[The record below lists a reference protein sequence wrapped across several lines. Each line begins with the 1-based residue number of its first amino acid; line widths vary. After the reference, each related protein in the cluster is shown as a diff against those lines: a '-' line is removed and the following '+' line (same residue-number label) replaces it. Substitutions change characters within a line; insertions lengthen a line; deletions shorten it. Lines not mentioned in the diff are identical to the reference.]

1 MASVGDRL
9 AVLAAGPTAIVES
22 AQTQAAQLEK
32 VCAAVRKIFSNLSE
46 ATLKA
51 QRQTE
56 ELKGAGA
63 DTTDR
68 LAQLT
73 AETERATRTLH
84 VWLEEAVRT
93 QSRLEQ
99 TLSECPSIRQ
109 THPTESVRRLS
120 HAAAPFV
127 RIAAEGAAGGL
138 QVLAEPAVA
147 AAPVAPKIA
156 KAPTRAEAIARL
168 IEEAKREEAAVPA

>member
-1 MASVGDRL
+1 MEARL
-9 AVLAAGPTAIVES
+9 TVLAAGPTAIVES
-22 AQTQAAQLEK
+22 AQTQADRLEK
-32 VCAAVRKIFSNLSE
+32 VCAAVRKIFANLSE

-63 DTTDR
+63 DATGR

-73 AETERATRTLH
+73 AQTERATRTLH
-84 VWLEEAVRT
+84 VWVEEAVRT

-99 TLSECPSIRQ
+99 TLTDCPSIRQ
-109 THPTESVRRLS
+109 THPTETVRRLS
-120 HAAAPFV
+120 HAAAPLA
-127 RIAAEGAAGGL
+127 RITMDGAAGGL
-138 QVLAEPAVA
+138 QVLAEPEVP
-147 AAPVAPKIA
+147 AAPAEPKIA
-156 KAPTRAEAIARL
+156 KTPTRAEAIARL